1 VVLALLRRGNVANAV
16 KLMFTHAVLTQVYYE
31 LYEQLKVSVRD
42 TGGSP
47 DLVKRIGS
55 KVREIDRYYSHVVD
69 ELESERFLLS
79 RRVSELEGVAMR
91 LSQSSPP
98 SHDDAVGDARAQ
110 LEISRAAEKRR
121 LPPSFQSACGT
132 CCTLECRL
140 VPLSQATTRPSLA

>member
-1 VVLALLRRGNVANAV
+1 MVSWPTV
-16 KLMFTHAVLTQVYYE
+16 KLMSARAVLTQVYYE
-31 LYEQLKVSVRD
+31 LYEQLKASVRD

-79 RRVSELEGVAMR
+79 RRVSELEGVTMR

-121 LPPSFQSACGT
+121 LPHSFQVHPTHAA
-132 CCTLECRL
+132 CTLACRL
-140 VPLSQATTRPSLA
+140 VPRARGTARPRHLSEPSLA